1 MAQKKKWTTVNIDEF
16 FLEQG
21 VVQHGPPAP
30 LELTNDKPNVRKKTP
45 ENKVKIPESKVKI
58 PPPGPSQAPG
68 KKTRTMSRR
77 ESRRLNSLSAL
88 SGKTVTGNEPTV
100 MLNGKELTSTV
111 KNYLDALS
119 NNPSQAARQLEVD
132 MHFGIDPVTGEQRL
146 FAFPPN
152 EFTDIRIGPDFKPR
166 GAILGDLPVQLP
178 FTPKPVTPEDLVRSK
193 AVKDQFEQQAAAT
206 KEAARAEIRAARE
219 QEKAARQTYKSFLDE
234 IAQFGPDTGP
244 SQDVLQ
250 QSKRSAYLLE
260 IMKDDP
266 GFAQVPEPLTRV
278 SVAEGI
284 SVRTGAPGY
293 LGQGPGAFPRQSS
306 PNYRP
311 VGFSRHNRRDAE
323 GFLNQ
328 RIDIKNIRVGRTV
341 RNERLD
347 AIKAE
352 RQEATRKAR
361 ETARANR
368 RPVEEVVENNY
379 KPSFVRRVEAANQ
392 ASATISSGGGP
403 GGPGRPP
410 GGPPGGPMRP
420 PGGGS
425 RITEMLGE
433 DTVRAASVI
442 HSSKLNYAAVGLAG
456 MAAVFGIASA
466 GRQRKNMEQEI
477 QSRF

>member
-1 MAQKKKWTTVNIDEF
+1 MAQKKKWTTVNIEQF
-16 FLEQG
+16 FLDQG

-30 LELTNDKPNVRKKTP
+30 IELTNDKPNVRKKTP

-68 KKTRTMSRR
+68 KKTTTTARKQSRT
-77 ESRRLNSLSAL
+77 LNSLSAL

-111 KNYLDALS
+111 RNYLDALS
-119 NNPSQAARQLEVD
+119 NNPAQAARELEVD
-132 MHFGIDPVTGEQRL
+132 MHFGTDPVTGERRL

-152 EFTDIRIGPDFKPR
+152 EFTDRRISPDFKPR
-166 GAILGDLPVQLP
+166 SAILGDLPVELP
-178 FTPKPVTPEDLVRSK
+178 FTPKPVTPEEKMRSK
-193 AVKDQFEQQAAAT
+193 AVFDEFEQKAKAV
-206 KEAARAEIRAARE
+206 KDAARAQVKAARD
-219 QEKAARQTYKSFLDE
+219 QEKAARQTYRSFLDE
-234 IAQFGPDTGP
+234 IAQVGPDTGP
-244 SQDVLQ
+244 GIEALQ
-250 QSKRSAYLLE
+250 AQKRAGYLLE

-266 GFAQVPEPLTRV
+266 GMAEPPGPLTRV

-284 SVRTGAPGY
+284 SVRTGTPGY
-293 LGQGPGAFPRQSS
+293 LGQGPNQFPPQSS
-306 PNYRP
+306 PNYKP
-311 VGFSRHNRRDAE
+311 VGFSRHNRRDAN

-328 RIDIKNIRVGRTV
+328 QINMKNIRVGKTV
-341 RNERLD
+341 RDERLQ
-347 AIKAE
+347 ASRAE
-352 RQEATRKAR
+352 RQEAAMKAR

-368 RPVEEVVENNY
+368 RPVQEAVENTY
-379 KPSFVRRVEAANQ
+379 TPSFVRRIQDANQ
-392 ASATISSGGGP
+392 ASATISSAPTP
-403 GGPGRPP
+403 GSSAAAGATDTVTRA
-410 GGPPGGPMRP
+410 
-420 PGGGS
+420 GS
-425 RITEMLGE
+425 RIADMLGE

>member
-30 LELTNDKPNVRKKTP
+30 AQHQQKDMPKPGEKVKTKTP
-45 ENKVKIPESKVKI
+45 QSKVKI
-58 PPPGPSQAPG
+58 PPPGPQGSPG

-77 ESRRLNSLSAL
+77 ESRRLNSLSGL
-88 SGKTVTGNEPTV
+88 TGRSVKNNEPVV

-119 NNPSQAARQLEVD
+119 NNPAQAARQLEVD
-132 MHFGIDPVTGEQRL
+132 MHFGIDPVTGERRL

-152 EFTDIRIGPDFKPR
+152 DFTDRRISPDFKPR
-166 GAILGDLPVQLP
+166 SAILGELPVQLP
-178 FTPKPVTPEDLVRSK
+178 FTPKPVTPEELVRSK
-193 AVKDQFEQQAAAT
+193 AIKDQFEQQAAAT

-244 SQDVLQ
+244 SQEVLQ

-328 RIDIKNIRVGRTV
+328 RIDLKNIRVGRTV
-341 RNERLD
+341 RNERID
-347 AIKAE
+347 ASRAE
-352 RQEATRKAR
+352 RQEATRRAR

-379 KPSFVRRVEAANQ
+379 KPSFVRRIEEANQ
-392 ASATISSGGGP
+392 ASATISSSPTP
-403 GGPGRPP
+403 GSSAVAGASDNFTRA
-410 GGPPGGPMRP
+410 
-420 PGGGS
+420 GS
-425 RITEMLGE
+425 RVADMLGE

-466 GRQRKNMEQEI
+466 GRQRKNVEQEI